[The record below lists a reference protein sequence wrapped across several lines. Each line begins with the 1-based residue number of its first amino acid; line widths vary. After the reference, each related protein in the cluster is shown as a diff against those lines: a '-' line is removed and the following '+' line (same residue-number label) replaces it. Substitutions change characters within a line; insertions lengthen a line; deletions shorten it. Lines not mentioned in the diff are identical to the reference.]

1 MSRKSL
7 LLVTTLALL
16 LTGAASSALLLLVR
30 HEPED
35 YRRAFVP
42 PGPERTRHSREATSG
57 FTRLASAFHAGSGLW
72 PASPLE
78 AEWDIRLTDEQI
90 NSYFAED
97 FKRSNVEKILPED
110 VSEPRVL
117 LEPNKLRLAFRYG
130 HGLWSSIISLD
141 FGVWLTE
148 EPNVVA
154 VEVQGLHAGSLPVG
168 AQFFLDKLSD
178 LAEHG
183 GIQVQWYRHDGNA
196 VALLHFQGS
205 QPETAVQLQMLQIV
219 KGGIILRGR
228 PLDSGSARAAA
239 LPTPRPS
246 AGN

>member
-7 LLVTTLALL
+7 LLVAAVALL
-16 LTGAASSALLLLVR
+16 LTGGTAAALLLLVR
-30 HEPED
+30 HEPEA

-42 PGPERTRHSREATSG
+42 PGPARAQHSRE
-57 FTRLASAFHAGSGLW
+57 FNNEFCRLTSAFKFKSE
-72 PASPLE
+72 P
-78 AEWDIRLTDEQI
+78 EWDIRLTDEQI

-97 FKRSNVEKILPED
+97 FKRSNVEKALPENI
-110 VSEPRVL
+110 SEPRVL

-130 HGLWSSIISLD
+130 RGLWSSIISLD
-141 FGVWLTE
+141 FGIWLTE

-168 AQFFLDKLSD
+168 AQFFLDSLSE
-178 LAEHG
+178 LAEHN
-183 GIQVQWYRHDGNA
+183 GIQVQWYRHDGNP
-196 VALLHFQGS
+196 VALLRFQGS
-205 QPETAVQLQMLQIV
+205 QPETSVQLQMLQIV

-228 PLDSGSARAAA
+228 PFDSGTAQAAA
-239 LPTPRPS
+239 LPTTKPS